1 MCQLYTIW
9 STFCIVLTLRN
20 KRASAVM
27 IRQFKESPAVSPSGL
42 RAGASTPQGQK
53 HSHWQCRT
61 VLWPFAAAL
70 SPSLPTA
77 WHPATYHFMHVHT
90 RVSICCAPTHTHT
103 HTWKSH
109 AYLHLH
115 ISNSAGHVLTRLPGA
130 PYELHTAHMHIDTN
144 TYITFTF
151 RWCFHKQKANNEH
164 KHTHTHARFWTP
176 TRINWHTHKT
186 RGPRVFLLLFPRLS
200 PLRPQVAHLS
210 WHVSVCVCELEGNA
224 EAGSGNKNRTVGSQ
238 ILLSYFGCFHGTIYV
253 AVKDTSLTSCTLHR
267 WPPFS

>member
-27 IRQFKESPAVSPSGL
+27 IRQFKESPAVSPSGQEQVLQL
-42 RAGASTPQGQK
+42 RKDRNTHIDNVELCYDHSQL
-53 HSHWQCRT
+53 HSHHHCQQHDT
-61 VLWPFAAAL
+61 
-70 SPSLPTA
+70 LPLTTSCMYIQESA
-77 WHPATYHFMHVHT
+77 YAVHPH
-90 RVSICCAPTHTHT
+90 THTHT

-164 KHTHTHARFWTP
+164 KHTHTRA
-176 TRINWHTHKT
+176 
-186 RGPRVFLLLFPRLS
+186 LLD
-200 PLRPQVAHLS
+200 A
-210 WHVSVCVCELEGNA
+210 
-224 EAGSGNKNRTVGSQ
+224 
-238 ILLSYFGCFHGTIYV
+238 
-253 AVKDTSLTSCTLHR
+253 DTN
-267 WPPFS
+267 